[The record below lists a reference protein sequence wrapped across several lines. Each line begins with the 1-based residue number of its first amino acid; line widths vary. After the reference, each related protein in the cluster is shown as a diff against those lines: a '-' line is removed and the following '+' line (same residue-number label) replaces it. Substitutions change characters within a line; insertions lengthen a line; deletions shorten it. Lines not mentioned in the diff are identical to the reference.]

1 MLLFARMAGHDV
13 TEEQKELELDGVK
26 GHKDATIDGWV
37 CDIKSASSFGFK
49 KFKVIT

>member
-1 MLLFARMAGHDV
+1 MAIYRRLVVIVCSYRHDV

-37 CDIKSASSFGFK
+37 YDV
-49 KFKVIT
+49 KVPQVWI